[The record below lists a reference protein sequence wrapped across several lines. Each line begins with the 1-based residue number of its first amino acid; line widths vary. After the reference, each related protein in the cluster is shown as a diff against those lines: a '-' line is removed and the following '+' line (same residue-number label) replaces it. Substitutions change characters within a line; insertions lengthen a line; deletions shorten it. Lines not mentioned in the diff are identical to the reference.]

1 MLDLHSRNGIHDNG
15 GHLTAFSYTT
25 LVSIVFTL
33 TILAAAFAVLKPF
46 LLAVVWAAVIA
57 VASWPLHKRISR
69 HLASKP
75 NLAAT
80 CTTFIIAIALVVPM
94 LLLVFFVITDL
105 NTVAAYLLE
114 ADEKGKAAPVWLG
127 KVPWIGSLLVG
138 KWQLYLADPHQ
149 LSLFSQEWLSTRLN
163 LAQDLAQSILINF
176 TSRLATL
183 AFALW
188 VLFFFYRD
196 GEILVAK
203 INFIG
208 HKWLQQRWPSYSNSI
223 PSAVRGSVNGLVIV
237 GFAEAVIFSTLFAV
251 VGVPSAVL
259 LGALAAI
266 LALIP
271 LAAPALLAVIGVI
284 LSVQGITMT
293 GIYVFV
299 FGSLVVMAA
308 DYIVRPWLIQG
319 STSLPFLAVL
329 FGFLGGIASMGV
341 VGLIIGPVI
350 LALLHVLL
358 REASMDDSAEPGR

>member
-1 MLDLHSRNGIHDNG
+1 M
-15 GHLTAFSYTT
+15 
-25 LVSIVFTL
+25 

-105 NTVAAYLLE
+105 NTVATYLLE

-237 GFAEAVIFSTLFAV
+237 GFAEAVIFSALFAV
-251 VGVPSAVL
+251 VGLPSAVL

-284 LSVQGITMT
+284 LSVQGVTMT

-299 FGSLVVMAA
+299 FGTLVVMAA

-329 FGFLGGIASMGV
+329 FGFLGGISSMGV

>member
-1 MLDLHSRNGIHDNG
+1 M
-15 GHLTAFSYTT
+15 AFSYTS
-25 LVSIVFTL
+25 LVSISFTL
-33 TILAAAFAVLKPF
+33 SILLAAFIVLKPF

-57 VASWPLHKRISR
+57 VASWPLHGRISKR
-69 HLASKP
+69 LGNKP
-75 NLAAT
+75 NMAAA
-80 CTTFIIAIALVVPM
+80 CTTFVITIALVVPM
-94 LLLVFFVITDL
+94 VLLVVFMINDL
-105 NTVAAYLLE
+105 NAVASYLLA
-114 ADEKGKAAPVWLG
+114 ADEQGKAAPEWLAN
-127 KVPWIGSLLVG
+127 VPWAGELLVR
-138 KWQLYLADPHQ
+138 KWQLFLAEPHQ
-149 LSLFSQEWLSTRLN
+149 LSHFSQEWLSSRFN
-163 LAQDLAQSILINF
+163 LAQELAQSVLVDF

-196 GEILVAK
+196 GETLIAK

-208 HKWLQQRWPSYSNSI
+208 HKWLQRRWPSYAHSI

-237 GFAEAVIFSTLFAV
+237 GFGEAVVFSALFAV
-251 VGVPSAVL
+251 VGLPSAVL

-271 LAAPALLAVIGVI
+271 LAAPALLAVIGMI
-284 LSVQGITMT
+284 LSVQGLTMT

-299 FGSLVVMAA
+299 FGTLVVMAA
-308 DYIVRPWLIQG
+308 DYVVRPWLIQG
-319 STSLPFLAVL
+319 STELPFLAVL

-358 REASMDDSAEPGR
+358 REASMDESADSGR